1 MRFFELHRAED
12 KSGVSGTGIVAE
24 GVVFWNGKCALA
36 WKTKYTSVAIYD
48 DIETLEKIH
57 GHDGK
62 TQVVFP
68 PVDKAEAPCSVCGG
82 SGYVAPSD
90 SVGGREVM
98 PCPECS

>member
-36 WKTKYTSVAIYD
+36 WKTQHTSVAIYD

-68 PVDKAEAPCSVCGG
+68 SEEAAAAVCRMCRGT
-82 SGYVAPSD
+82 GYADLNTPEGNFVT
-90 SVGGREVM
+90 
-98 PCPECS
+98 PCPECT